1 MLTNLYILLV
11 APKGSGKTPA
21 SKCFLGPLLELEQE
35 DIRVF
40 NENNSK
46 KKKKKKVGQK
56 RKIFDE
62 FYADNEDLEGMDQG
76 DVREESEEEGPLASL
91 FHKKTRIC
99 ETVTSEALLETLRHN
114 SGCLLLKTDEFKV

>member
-1 MLTNLYILLV
+1 M

-35 DIRVF
+35 DIRQF
-40 NENNSK
+40 NKKTIQK
-46 KKKKKKVGQK
+46 KKKQVGQK
-56 RKIFDE
+56 RKLEDE
-62 FYADNEDLEGMDQG
+62 FYVDTEDSEDRNQG
-76 DVREESEEEGPLASL
+76 DVSAEIEEEGPLSSL